1 MHGGGRVQGGRE
13 RGREADL
20 YEKISKI
27 YGFKKQK
34 KTRCKK
40 TGRAYKSMSIR
51 GEGEHTTVIA

>member
-13 RGREADL
+13 REREADL

-40 TGRAYKSMSIR
+40 MGRAYNQCP
-51 GEGEHTTVIA
+51 